1 MTPPFE
7 LPTFN
12 GWTIDQRLRQFRK
25 VVRGEN
31 PQIEFVD
38 FNSAEGQ
45 ELLEQMRGYFAEFF
59 EEY

>member
-1 MTPPFE
+1 MTSPFE

-45 ELLEQMRGYFAEFF
+45 EILEEMQEYFEFLY
-59 EEY
+59 EGL

>member
-1 MTPPFE
+1 MTSPFE

-31 PQIEFVD
+31 PQIEFVEASD
-38 FNSAEGQ
+38 LSETT
-45 ELLEQMRGYFAEFF
+45 RGTGGFGSSGT
-59 EEY
+59 